1 MTIGIIANL
10 KKSNVRETLQRF
22 LEWLQERPVRVVVSP
37 DLNTFIHNSN
47 PKISSVAQDEFAE
60 ASDIVIAMGGDG
72 TMLAAARQMG
82 EIQKPLLGVN
92 LGSLGFLADVSP
104 DELFGRMEAVLAGTY
119 FIEKR
124 LTLQACVKSESS
136 SCFYQAL
143 NDVVMAR
150 GGIPRMICIEA
161 TVDDRYFGTFYTDG
175 IIISTP
181 TGSTAYSLAAG
192 GPIIFPSLES
202 IIFNPICPHTMTARP
217 TVIPASS
224 TICLKMQSP
233 DQDAFVSVDGQVMSR
248 IDQNTEID
256 VMRGAT
262 DIQLIKFED
271 HNFFDVL
278 RKKLQWATSHRR

>member
-1 MTIGIIANL
+1 MTIGIFANL
-10 KKSNVRETLQRF
+10 EKLNVRETLQSF
-22 LEWLQERPVRVVVSP
+22 LDWLQDRSVNIVVNP
-37 DLNTFIHNSN
+37 DLHAFIQKPNSN
-47 PKISSVAQDEFAE
+47 IKAVPQSEFAK

-104 DELFGRMEAVLAGTY
+104 DELFGRMEAMLAGKY

-124 LTLQACVKSESS
+124 MTLQAQLKSESS
-136 SCFYQAL
+136 CCSYQAL

-150 GGIPRMICIEA
+150 GGMPRMIRIEA
-161 TVDDRYFGTFYTDG
+161 TVNDKYFGTFFTDG
-175 IIISTP
+175 IILATP

-192 GPIIFPSLES
+192 GPIIYPSLES

-224 TICLKMQSP
+224 KICLKMQSP
-233 DQDAFVSVDGQVMSR
+233 DQDAFVSVDGQVMSQV
-248 IDQNTEID
+248 DQTTEIE
-256 VMRGAT
+256 VTRGEA